1 MSSNRYYFGDIIEH
15 TPEGDVV
22 RRMAMVLQR
31 RETVDMH
38 GNKVI
43 HQVVGCPYCDGH
55 HEHSDGPG
63 FNGPNCGGC
72 SELPR
77 SDYLVMPTPLRPV
90 PRGTAYPKRKK
101 RRRAA

>member
-1 MSSNRYYFGDIIEH
+1 MPSNQYYFGDIIDH

-43 HQVVGCPYCDGH
+43 HQVVGCPYCGGQ

-63 FNGPNCGGC
+63 FNGPNCGGH
-72 SELPR
+72 

-90 PRGTAYPKRKK
+90 PRSTAYPKLKK

>member
-1 MSSNRYYFGDIIEH
+1 MQNNRYYFGDIIEH

-43 HQVVGCPYCDGH
+43 RQVVGCPYCGGH

-63 FNGPNCGGC
+63 FNGPNCGGY
-72 SELPR
+72 SDPTR
-77 SDYLVMPTPLRPV
+77 RDYLVMPTPLRPV
-90 PRGTAYPKRKK
+90 PRGTAYPGLKK